1 MPALTAALR
10 DDPEIDRWTRIPSPY
25 TQAHAREFITKTE
38 ENAFAIVGSESGE
51 LLGGIEARLHDEGVV
66 DIGYWVKADARGR
79 GVATRALVLTARH
92 AVEELEALRVQLTT
106 DPLNVA
112 SQRVAE
118 KVGFRREG
126 ILRSLHEIKGVR
138 RDAVMFSL
146 LPEDL

>member
-1 MPALTAALR
+1 M
-10 DDPEIDRWTRIPSPY
+10 D
-25 TQAHAREFITKTE
+25 AHP
-38 ENAFAIVGSESGE
+38 
-51 LLGGIEARLHDEGVV
+51 VV
-66 DIGYWVKADARGR
+66 
-79 GVATRALVLTARH
+79 ARH
-92 AVEELEALRVQLTT
+92 AVEELQVVRVQLTT

-118 KVGFRREG
+118 KAGFRREG

>member
-1 MPALTAALR
+1 M
-10 DDPEIDRWTRIPSPY
+10 
-25 TQAHAREFITKTE
+25 
-38 ENAFAIVGSESGE
+38 
-51 LLGGIEARLHDEGVV
+51 
-66 DIGYWVKADARGR
+66 
-79 GVATRALVLTARH
+79 LTARH

-146 LPEDL
+146 LLEDL